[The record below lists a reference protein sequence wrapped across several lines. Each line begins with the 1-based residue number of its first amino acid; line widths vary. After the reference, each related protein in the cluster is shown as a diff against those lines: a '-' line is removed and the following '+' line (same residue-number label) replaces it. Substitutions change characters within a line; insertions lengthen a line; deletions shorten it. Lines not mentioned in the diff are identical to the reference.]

1 MHQFLYGDTSYTPTQ
16 DVLNRSAQITNIA
29 GGGDVQDTAPA
40 VTDTPND
47 ATDDSYTWQ
56 EIHPQITAVRTQVM
70 MLITA
75 QTQIMIRI
83 TPETITAQIRII
95 PETITAQIRT
105 IPEAIPIRIIAIIPT
120 EKIIRR
126 MNKTSK

>member
-1 MHQFLYGDTSYTPTQ
+1 
-16 DVLNRSAQITNIA
+16 
-29 GGGDVQDTAPA
+29 
-40 VTDTPND
+40 
-47 ATDDSYTWQ
+47 
-56 EIHPQITAVRTQVM
+56 M

-105 IPEAIPIRIIAIIPT
+105 DSDTDYSDYTDGEDYS
-120 EKIIRR
+120 E
-126 MNKTSK
+126 NE

>member
-1 MHQFLYGDTSYTPTQ
+1 
-16 DVLNRSAQITNIA
+16 
-29 GGGDVQDTAPA
+29 
-40 VTDTPND
+40 
-47 ATDDSYTWQ
+47 
-56 EIHPQITAVRTQVM
+56 M

-83 TPETITAQIRII
+83 TPETIKTITAQIRII

-105 IPEAIPIRIIAIIPT
+105 IPEAIPIRIITIIPT

>member
-1 MHQFLYGDTSYTPTQ
+1 
-16 DVLNRSAQITNIA
+16 
-29 GGGDVQDTAPA
+29 
-40 VTDTPND
+40 
-47 ATDDSYTWQ
+47 
-56 EIHPQITAVRTQVM
+56 M

-105 IPEAIPIRIIAIIPT
+105 IPIRIIAIIPT

>member
-1 MHQFLYGDTSYTPTQ
+1 MTQ
-16 DVLNRSAQITNIA
+16 RMIRTR
-29 GGGDVQDTAPA
+29 GR
-40 VTDTPND
+40 
-47 ATDDSYTWQ
+47 

-105 IPEAIPIRIIAIIPT
+105 IPEAIPIRIITIIPT
-120 EKIIRR
+120 EKMIRR